1 MLTKPIVIAILTHVN
16 QTIML
21 YTLNLKCDA
30 CQLFLNTTGKNTY
43 SLLLN
48 DSIPKTSII
57 EIKT

>member
-30 CQLFLNTTGKNTY
+30 CQLLLNTTGKNTY